1 MKKIIIF
8 DLDGVIIDSRK
19 LHYECLNTALGEI
32 GEQYVIYFSS
42 DKKSLDTA
50 LPNIPVLPNITILA
64 FSICINKLS
73 IESFDVYRFL
83 NKEFK
88 NTEGIT
94 KNNLFQF
101 VFRSLHILDN
111 AVLTPEFKTRKD
123 LNSIQFS
130 FVTKFANII
139 DNQYPIYDSE
149 VIKLFNFK

>member
-1 MKKIIIF
+1 MNLITQK
-8 DLDGVIIDSRK
+8 DLM
-19 LHYECLNTALGEI
+19 
-32 GEQYVIYFSS
+32 
-42 DKKSLDTA
+42 
-50 LPNIPVLPNITILA
+50 TINENYKRA
-64 FSICINKLS
+64 INKLS